1 MLILEDLLYT
11 EDHLW
16 VRVLETGRVS
26 IGITDYGQSLL
37 GEFSSLDIP
46 DVGDKL
52 VEGDLM
58 ATAQDIDGEILE
70 FSSPVTGT
78 VILINKEIIEEPDVV
93 SEDPYE
99 EGWLVHIK
107 LEQPRELDDL
117 MSPEDYELY
126 VQEQELLR
134 EELPDEDVEDLL
146 EVVENE

>member
-16 VRVLETGRVS
+16 VKILETGRVS
-26 IGITDYGQSLL
+26 VGITDYGQSLL
-37 GEFSSLDIP
+37 GEFSTLDIP
-46 DVGDKL
+46 DPNEKL
-52 VEGDLM
+52 VEGDLL
-58 ATAQDIDGEILE
+58 ATAQDVDGELME

-78 VILINKEIIEEPDVV
+78 VTLVNQNIISDPDIV

-99 EGWLVHIK
+99 DGWLIQMK

-126 VQEQELLR
+126 VEEQRIMR
-134 EELPDEDVEDLL
+134 EDMPLEDIEDEL
-146 EVVENE
+146 EVIEK

>member
-1 MLILEDLLYT
+1 MLVLEDLLYT

-16 VRVLETGRVS
+16 VKTLETGRVS
-26 IGITDYGQSLL
+26 LGITDYGQSLL

-46 DVGDKL
+46 DAGEKL

-58 ATAQDIDGEILE
+58 ATAQDIDGELME

-78 VILINKEIIEEPDVV
+78 VTLVNQKIISDPDIV

-99 EGWLVHIK
+99 DGWLVQMK
-107 LEQPRELDDL
+107 LEQPKELDDL

-126 VQEQELLR
+126 IEEQRILR
-134 EELPDEDVEDLL
+134 EDMTDEDVEDEL
-146 EVVENE
+146 EVMEK

>member
-16 VRVLETGRVS
+16 VKVLETGRVS

-99 EGWLVHIK
+99 DGWLVHIR

-146 EVVENE
+146 EVRENE

>member
-1 MLILEDLLYT
+1 MLVLEDLLYT

-16 VRVLETGRVS
+16 VKTLETGRVS
-26 IGITDYGQSLL
+26 LGITDYGQSLL

-46 DVGDKL
+46 DAGEKL

-58 ATAQDIDGEILE
+58 ATAQDIDGELME

-78 VILINKEIIEEPDVV
+78 VTLVNQKIISDPDIV

-99 EGWLVHIK
+99 DGWLVQMK

-126 VQEQELLR
+126 IEEQRILR
-134 EELPDEDVEDLL
+134 EDMTDEDVEDEL
-146 EVVENE
+146 EVIEK

>member
-1 MLILEDLLYT
+1 MLILEDLFYT

-70 FSSPVTGT
+70 FASPVTGT
-78 VILINKEIIEEPDVV
+78 VILVNKEIIDDPDVV

-99 EGWLVHIK
+99 EGWLVHIR

-134 EELPDEDVEDLL
+134 EELTDEDGEDLL
-146 EVVENE
+146 EVRENE

>member
-1 MLILEDLLYT
+1 MLVLEDLLYT

-16 VRVLETGRVS
+16 VKTLETGRVS
-26 IGITDYGQSLL
+26 LGITDYGQSML

-46 DVGDKL
+46 DAGEKL

-58 ATAQDIDGEILE
+58 ATAQDIDGELME

-78 VILINKEIIEEPDVV
+78 VTLVNQKIISDPDIV

-99 EGWLVHIK
+99 DGWLVQMK

-126 VQEQELLR
+126 IEEQRILR
-134 EELPDEDVEDLL
+134 EDMTDEDVEDEL
-146 EVVENE
+146 EVMEK

>member
-16 VRVLETGRVS
+16 VKILETGRVS
-26 IGITDYGQSLL
+26 VGITDYGQSLL
-37 GEFSSLDIP
+37 GEFSTLDCP
-46 DVGDKL
+46 DPNEKL
-52 VEGDLM
+52 VEGDLL
-58 ATAQDIDGEILE
+58 ATAQDVDGELME

-78 VILINKEIIEEPDVV
+78 VTLVNQNIISDPDIV

-99 EGWLVHIK
+99 DGWLIQMK

-126 VQEQELLR
+126 VEEQRIMR
-134 EELPDEDVEDLL
+134 EDMPLEDIEDEL
-146 EVVENE
+146 EVIEK

>member
-16 VRVLETGRVS
+16 VKVLETGRVS

-78 VILINKEIIEEPDVV
+78 VILINKEIIDDPDVV

-99 EGWLVHIK
+99 EGWLVHIR

-146 EVVENE
+146 EVRENE

>member
-70 FSSPVTGT
+70 FASPVTGT
-78 VILINKEIIEEPDVV
+78 VILVNKEIIDDPDVV

-99 EGWLVHIK
+99 EGWLVHIR

-134 EELPDEDVEDLL
+134 EELTDEDGEDLL
-146 EVVENE
+146 EVRENE